1 MRRQQLLFCACLL
14 RDSAAV
20 ASISGRRL
28 LENTLDL
35 LGSINPLYATSGLV
49 LGFIVGLTGVGGGSL
64 MTPILVLLFGI
75 HPATAVGTDLLY
87 AGVTKAVGTAVH
99 GHNGAVSW
107 RIVGLLA
114 GGSVPASAATLL
126 VLNALGP
133 RTHATSALISFV
145 LGFALVATAASILL
159 RGRLIALTQNA
170 DALPPARQ
178 AVLTVVTGAA
188 IGVLVSI
195 SSIGAGAIGVT
206 ALYFLYPKL
215 PAKTIV
221 GSDIAHAVPLT
232 LIAGSGYWLLGAV
245 DWSMLA
251 SLLVGSIPGI
261 IAGSASAPRV
271 PDRVLRPILAVVL
284 ALVGA
289 KLVLSY

>member
-1 MRRQQLLFCACLL
+1 M
-14 RDSAAV
+14 
-20 ASISGRRL
+20 
-28 LENTLDL
+28 
-35 LGSINPLYATSGLV
+35 
-49 LGFIVGLTGVGGGSL
+49 
-64 MTPILVLLFGI
+64 
-75 HPATAVGTDLLY
+75 
-87 AGVTKAVGTAVH
+87 
-99 GHNGAVSW
+99 
-107 RIVGLLA
+107 
-114 GGSVPASAATLL
+114 
-126 VLNALGP
+126 
-133 RTHATSALISFV
+133 
-145 LGFALVATAASILL
+145 
-159 RGRLIALTQNA
+159 
-170 DALPPARQ
+170 
-178 AVLTVVTGAA
+178 LTVVTGAA

-221 GSDIAHAVPLT
+221 GSDITHAVPLT

-261 IAGSASAPRV
+261 IAGSASAPRI

>member
-1 MRRQQLLFCACLL
+1 
-14 RDSAAV
+14 
-20 ASISGRRL
+20 L
-28 LENTLDL
+28 LENTLHL

-49 LGFIVGLTGVGGGSL
+49 VGFIVGLTGVGGGSL

-87 AGVTKAVGTAVH
+87 AGATKAVGTAVH
-99 GHNGAVSW
+99 GRNGAVSW

-114 GGSVPASAATLL
+114 SGSVPASVATLL
-126 VLNALGP
+126 VLHALGP
-133 RTHATSALISFV
+133 RTQATSALISFV

-159 RGRLIALTQNA
+159 RSRLIALTR
-170 DALPPARQ
+170 DAGTLPPVRQ
-178 AVLTVVTGAA
+178 AVLTVITGAA

-195 SSIGAGAIGVT
+195 SSVGAGAIGVT

-232 LIAGSGYWLLGAV
+232 LIAGSGYWALGAV
-245 DWSMLA
+245 DWAMLA

-261 IAGSASAPRV
+261 IAGSASAPRI
-271 PDRVLRPILAVVL
+271 PEGVLRPILAVVL

>member
-1 MRRQQLLFCACLL
+1 MLLTAQRPSSGAQDPPERPAIPVRSACWGRKATELSPNCPQNRIITL
-14 RDSAAV
+14 YFPNAA
-20 ASISGRRL
+20 
-28 LENTLDL
+28 TT
-35 LGSINPLYATSGLV
+35 TSFL
-49 LGFIVGLTGVGGGSL
+49 S
-64 MTPILVLLFGI
+64 
-75 HPATAVGTDLLY
+75 DLLY

-145 LGFALVATAASILL
+145 LGFAFVATAASILL

-232 LIAGSGYWLLGAV
+232 LIAGSGYWCSVQWTAQC
-245 DWSMLA
+245 
-251 SLLVGSIPGI
+251 
-261 IAGSASAPRV
+261 
-271 PDRVLRPILAVVL
+271 
-284 ALVGA
+284 
-289 KLVLSY
+289 